1 MEIHKQWGLKSF
13 SCAPVEK
20 KNHQQVSRFFQ
31 NTFKDGGVTG
41 RKSAIEEIL
50 EHENRV
56 LYYLYDHTVT
66 STSKPKKIYI
76 S

>member
-1 MEIHKQWGLKSF
+1 MYQLRRKTISKCLD
-13 SCAPVEK
+13 
-20 KNHQQVSRFFQ
+20 FFQ

-50 EHENRV
+50 EYENRV

-66 STSKPKKIYI
+66 YTLKPKKIYI